1 MITITVPQ
9 YWTTFKTLSDLKI
22 LQRWQCDLSNVHFF
36 NGEWLWKE
44 GDEDYFAR
52 VHKYHWSLSKFY
64 FAHFIAQGHEASRR
78 PHDIFTLQYS
88 FYKRRFWFEV
98 PTSENSRGSYHYTI
112 IFEQTRTS
120 SYENQGIN
128 IYLLDI
134 FRKVFYWILLDFA
147 ASILLIKFRLQFT
160 QLCSMYQKF

>member
-36 NGEWLWKE
+36 NGVWLWKE

-64 FAHFIAQGHEASRR
+64 FVHFIAQGHEASRR
-78 PHDIFTLQYS
+78 PHDIFLFLNS
-88 FYKRRFWFEV
+88 LHKSRFLFEIANK
-98 PTSENSRGSYHYTI
+98 ENSGGSIITQVYWSRGRCHLAKI
-112 IFEQTRTS
+112 GG
-120 SYENQGIN
+120 GIYFLN
-128 IYLLDI
+128 TLITLSERFSI
-134 FRKVFYWILLDFA
+134 ESCWILLPPF
-147 ASILLIKFRLQFT
+147 
-160 QLCSMYQKF
+160 C